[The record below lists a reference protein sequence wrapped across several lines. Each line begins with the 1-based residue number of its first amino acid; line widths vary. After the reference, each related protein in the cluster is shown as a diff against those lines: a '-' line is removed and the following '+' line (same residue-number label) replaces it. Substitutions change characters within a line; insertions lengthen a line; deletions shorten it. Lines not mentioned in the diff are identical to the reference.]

1 MAAVTTPSTTSTG
14 SNGPAVA
21 GGAPMPSTAL
31 SEIPAKVAALRSAF
45 DAGRTRPISWRKE
58 QLRAVKR
65 LVTEEEAAL
74 VEALRADLGKPATEG
89 YVTEIG
95 FMKAEAEYA
104 LHHLERWLRPEKV
117 AVPLP
122 QMPAKARIHRDP
134 RGVVLV
140 IGPWNY
146 PVQLILAP
154 LVAAV
159 AGGNAAVLKPSEVA
173 PNTSAALARL
183 VPRYLDA
190 EAVTVVE
197 GAVPE
202 TTALLA
208 ERFDHIFYTG
218 NGTIGRV
225 VMEAAAKHLTPV
237 TLELGGKSPVI
248 VDRTADLDVAARRI
262 AWGKFLNAGQTC
274 VAPDYVL
281 AERSVREPLVEKVE
295 AAVRSFYGD
304 DPHRSLDYARIVN
317 GRHFG
322 RLEGLLASTGGDVVF
337 GGERSAD
344 DLYFSPTALRDP
356 SPDDRIMQEE
366 IFGPILPVLAVD
378 NVAEAIDFVNDRDN
392 PLALY
397 VFTGDDR
404 VADEVTEAT
413 SAGGMCVNATLY
425 HLAVPGLPFGGVG
438 ASGIGAYHGRAGF
451 ETFTHRKSVLRKPA
465 RPDPP
470 IAYPPYTRIKAAILR
485 RFL

>member
-146 PVQLILAP
+146 PVLLILAP

-237 TLELGGKSPVI
+237 TLELGARARSSTTAPPTSTSRRAASRGASSSR
-248 VDRTADLDVAARRI
+248 RTDLRR
-262 AWGKFLNAGQTC
+262 
-274 VAPDYVL
+274 PDYVL

-425 HLAVPGLPFGGVG
+425 HLAVPACRSA
-438 ASGIGAYHGRAGF
+438 ASAPGHRQRTTAAPASRRSPTARACSA
-451 ETFTHRKSVLRKPA
+451 TLA